1 MVFIFSL
8 SGHSLFLNLRLML
21 SGTLVLSF
29 WEDWLQHPY
38 ISLTDM
44 PKQTP
49 GTVLRTI
56 LVTLIST
63 SPEKIEW
70 KGIIF

>member
-1 MVFIFSL
+1 
-8 SGHSLFLNLRLML
+8 ML